1 MTARSDRGGRR
12 QPVAEQLAEIRALE
26 DAARHRALTSAEGV
40 RLDLL
45 IDRDRQRARYRGDR
59 IAHLRAELD
68 LLEAQEREAEQRAA
82 SRQKQFS
89 LPLLTVVRVAA

>member
-12 QPVAEQLAEIRALE
+12 QPVAEQVAELRELE
-26 DAARHRALTSAEGV
+26 EAARHRALTSAEGA

-45 IDRDRQRARYRGDR
+45 IDRDRQRARYRGER
-59 IAHLRAELD
+59 IAHLRAELA
-68 LLEAQEREAEQRAA
+68 LLEDQERQAEQRAA

-89 LPLLTVVRVAA
+89 LPLLTIVRMAA